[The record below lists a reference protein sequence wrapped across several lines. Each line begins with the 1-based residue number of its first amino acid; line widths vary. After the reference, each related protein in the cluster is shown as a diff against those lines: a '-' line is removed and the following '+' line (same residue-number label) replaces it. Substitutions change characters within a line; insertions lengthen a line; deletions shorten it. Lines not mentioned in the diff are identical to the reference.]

1 MKIFSS
7 IVFLFL
13 LIICIASCA
22 KKTTPTATVIVA
34 QPKASLVI
42 NIEEGQRIYQASC
55 GRCHRLP
62 SPAEFTQHQWTPIM
76 DRMCRKARF
85 TENQKANALAYVLEN
100 AKAS

>member
-7 IVFLFL
+7 VVFLCL
-13 LIICIASCA
+13 LVICIASCA
-22 KKTTPTATVIVA
+22 KKTTPTATVIAA

-62 SPAEFTQHQWTPIM
+62 SPAEFTQRQWTPIM

-85 TENQKANALAYVLEN
+85 TENQKVNALAYVLEN
-100 AKAS
+100 AKAI